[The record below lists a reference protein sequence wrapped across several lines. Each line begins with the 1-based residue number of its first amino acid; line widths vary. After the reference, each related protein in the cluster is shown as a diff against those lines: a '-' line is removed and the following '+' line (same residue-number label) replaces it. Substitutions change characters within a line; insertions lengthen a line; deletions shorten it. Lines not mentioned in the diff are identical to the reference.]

1 LGQTDEATWCWRTLN
16 IEEHRDFFSAAN
28 IIRVIKSRRLEW
40 AENVTGVGEMSS
52 AYRVLMGKHEGN
64 KSLARPRHRWE
75 DSIKTDL
82 K

>member
-1 LGQTDEATWCWRTLN
+1 VN
-16 IEEHRDFFSAAN
+16 IEEHSDFFSSAN

-40 AENVTGVGEMSS
+40 AENVAGVGEMSC
-52 AYRVLMGKHEGN
+52 AYRVLMGKPEGN
-64 KSLARPRHRWE
+64 KSLARPRHRRE